1 MKLLLL
7 GRTGQVGGALLPLL
21 EPLGQVVAPGR
32 AQADLSD
39 PAGLRSLVRECAPDV
54 IVNAAAY
61 TAVDKAESEPGL
73 AHAVNAASVGVL
85 AEEAA
90 ARGALLVHYST
101 DYVFDGTKRTPYLED
116 DATGPLGVYGRTK
129 LEGERAVLAS
139 GCRHVIL
146 RTSWVYA
153 STGKNFLLTILRLA
167 AAGKPLR
174 IVADQCGAPTTARN
188 LARLTRDILQA
199 SGFPAGIYHATAG
212 GETTWHGFACEILRG
227 TGSNLEVQPITT
239 EEYPVP
245 ARRPA
250 YSVLDNAK
258 LASALGRR
266 MPDWRDQL
274 REELSCLA

>member
-32 AQADLSD
+32 AQADLSA
-39 PAGLRSLVRECAPDV
+39 PESLRSLVRECAPDV

-90 ARGALLVHYST
+90 ERNVLLVHYST
-101 DYVFDGTKRTPYLED
+101 DYVFDGTKRTPYVED

-167 AAGKPLR
+167 SAGKPLR
-174 IVADQCGAPTTARN
+174 IVADQRGAPTTARN

-199 SGFPAGIYHATAG
+199 GGFPAGIYHATAG

-227 TGSNLEVQPITT
+227 TGSTLEVQPITT

-258 LASALGRR
+258 LVSALGRR
-266 MPDWRDQL
+266 MPDWQDQL

>member
-32 AQADLSD
+32 AQADLSA
-39 PAGLRSLVRECAPDV
+39 PESLRSLVRECAPDV

-90 ARGALLVHYST
+90 ERNVLLVHYST
-101 DYVFDGTKRTPYLED
+101 DYVFDGTKRTPYVED

-167 AAGKPLR
+167 SAGKPLR
-174 IVADQCGAPTTARN
+174 IVADQRGAPTTARN

-199 SGFPAGIYHATAG
+199 GGFPAGIYHATAG

-227 TGSNLEVQPITT
+227 TGSTLEVQPITT

-250 YSVLDNAK
+250 YSVLDNTK
-258 LASALGRR
+258 LVSALGHR
-266 MPDWRDQL
+266 MPDWQDQL